1 MNFEAYKRLC
11 RELLASERGARL
23 VRLDCMNPPKALSA
37 LAPALP
43 EDPPVRDAGE
53 LQRAWREAFGL
64 SGAGRGADARIL
76 LGRGVRELLR
86 ALFQHFAGEGR
97 VLHAPSDVYPV
108 YHSLAAS
115 AGVPVRSFPTCP
127 APELPAQ
134 APQASPEV
142 LLVPEPLVPLGRSL
156 SEAEVR
162 GLEAWLGA
170 DPRRLLVLDAVYTF
184 APRFSAGTER
194 LLRTGQALLVHSLA
208 KGHLTPELAGFAL
221 VPGAVARGVEGAEAL
236 RLEPLAVRQA
246 CFLLER
252 HPELPAR
259 VQARFDE
266 QWRRVREALGPAL
279 PFEVPGT
286 GYFTTSA
293 LSFEELLARDWLAVP
308 GSVFGPPEAHWSAV
322 TCLLG

>member
-1 MNFEAYKRLC
+1 MNFEAYKRFC
-11 RELLASERGARL
+11 KELLASERGARL

-37 LAPALP
+37 LAPVVP
-43 EDPPVRDAGE
+43 EDPPVRDARE
-53 LQRAWREAFGL
+53 LQRAWLETFGL
-64 SGAGRGADARIL
+64 SGVGADVGIL
-76 LGRGVRELLR
+76 LGRGVRDLLR
-86 ALFQHFAGEGR
+86 ALFQHFAREGR

-115 AGVPVRSFPTCP
+115 AGLPVHAFPTCP
-127 APELPAQ
+127 APELPTQ

-142 LLVPEPLVPLGRSL
+142 LLIPEPLVPLGRFL

-162 GLEAWLGA
+162 RLEAWLGA

-184 APRFSAGTER
+184 APRFSAATER
-194 LLRTGQALLVHSLA
+194 LLQGGQTLLVHSLA
-208 KGHLTPELAGFAL
+208 KGHLTPDLAGFAL
-221 VPGAVARGVEGAEAL
+221 VPGAVARGVEGGEAL
-236 RLEPLAVRQA
+236 QLEPIALRQA

-266 QWRRVREALGPAL
+266 QWARVRETLGSPL
-279 PFEVPGT
+279 PFAIPRT

-293 LSFEELLARDWLAVP
+293 SGFEELLARDWLAVP
-308 GSVFGPPEAHWSAV
+308 GSVFGPPEARWSAV